1 MVELL
6 GAADIRALAQSLG
19 VVPTKKLGQ
28 NFVTDPNTIRRIVQA
43 AKLTGSETVV
53 EIGPGLGSLTLGL
66 LEQAKS
72 VIAVEIDNKMA
83 AAIEQTVQERAQGK
97 SFHLVSADA
106 LKVTELPL
114 DPDALVANLP
124 YNISVPVLLHFLE
137 QFPSIHSGLVLVQAE
152 VAHRLAAVPGSKV
165 YGVPSAKLAWYAN
178 ANLAGNIGRNIF
190 WPAPNVDSALVYF
203 VKRDVA
209 LGSEELRLETFAVI
223 DNAFAQRRKTL
234 RQALAEWAGSA
245 ANAEEI
251 LVRAGIDPTKR
262 GEALT
267 ILDFVSIAKARQ
279 GQMFKK
285 KVKDTGI
292 FDDLPVFQSHPSTQ
306 REEVKKSGRRA
317 MLIPDKPATAD
328 LSSDQL
334 VTNTGRQREDWLEII
349 YQSAHRESKQKDIST
364 WLQNSYRVQKWWAN
378 SIALMYLKWRE
389 APKTNTGSDSVL
401 RVSQRIEA
409 SASRAFSILNSEK
422 LYGEDFKRFLKQVD
436 SERLVLSF
444 EDETRATIT
453 FQAAGS
459 DCDVLVE
466 HEFIQGKATVKNRTV
481 FWSSLLNQVASQVS
495 R

>member
-6 GAADIRALAQSLG
+6 GAADIRALAESLG

-83 AAIEQTVQERAQGK
+83 AAIEQTVQQRAQGK

-114 DPDALVANLP
+114 APDALVANLP

-152 VAHRLAAVPGSKV
+152 VAHRLAAAPGSKV

-203 VKRDVA
+203 VKRDVP

-245 ANAEEI
+245 ANAEVI
-251 LVRAGIDPTKR
+251 LLRAGIDPTKR
-262 GEALT
+262 GEALN
-267 ILDFVSIAKARQ
+267 ISDFVSIAKARQ
-279 GQMFKK
+279 G
-285 KVKDTGI
+285 
-292 FDDLPVFQSHPSTQ
+292 
-306 REEVKKSGRRA
+306 
-317 MLIPDKPATAD
+317 
-328 LSSDQL
+328 
-334 VTNTGRQREDWLEII
+334 
-349 YQSAHRESKQKDIST
+349 
-364 WLQNSYRVQKWWAN
+364 
-378 SIALMYLKWRE
+378 
-389 APKTNTGSDSVL
+389 
-401 RVSQRIEA
+401 
-409 SASRAFSILNSEK
+409 
-422 LYGEDFKRFLKQVD
+422 
-436 SERLVLSF
+436 
-444 EDETRATIT
+444 
-453 FQAAGS
+453 
-459 DCDVLVE
+459 
-466 HEFIQGKATVKNRTV
+466 
-481 FWSSLLNQVASQVS
+481 
-495 R
+495 